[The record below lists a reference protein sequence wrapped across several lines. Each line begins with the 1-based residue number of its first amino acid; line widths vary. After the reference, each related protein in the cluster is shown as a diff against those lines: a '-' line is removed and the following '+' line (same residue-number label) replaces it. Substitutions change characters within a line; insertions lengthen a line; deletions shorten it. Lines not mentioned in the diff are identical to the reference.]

1 MTPDE
6 VHVVCYGF
14 EKLKN
19 HLYIHAAK
27 TGDFLHKILVKYT
40 GKELPEN
47 IPIWVE
53 DQVEVTILKRIFYFI

>member
-40 GKELPEN
+40 GKELHIKPQKIFLFE
-47 IPIWVE
+47 WK
-53 DQVEVTILKRIFYFI
+53 TKLK